1 VQILLKI
8 SKIKAYA
15 IMYGMESVEQK
26 DGDIILRLRPEQN
39 DQIDG
44 QKLFEIAQDF
54 PGKIRF
60 STGEK
65 IGIIFKTK
73 GMPHKQ
79 ALEMI
84 EQFLIK
90 YKDVPKPKGAVQH
103 ATE

>member
-1 VQILLKI
+1 MTK
-8 SKIKAYA
+8 STAT
-15 IMYGMESVEQK
+15 
-26 DGDIILRLRPEQN
+26 
-39 DQIDG
+39 
-44 QKLFEIAQDF
+44 KLFEIAQDF
-54 PGKIRF
+54 PGKIRC

-90 YKDVPKPKGAVQH
+90 YKDVPEPRRSRS
-103 ATE
+103 TCD